1 MHWNLP
7 VAFIGAMSVFLYVK
21 LDIKWN
27 PRDMAFF
34 VRLSRV
40 TLSPWSCDL
49 AKTAK
54 TILKYGFVRALQIP

>member
-1 MHWNLP
+1 M
-7 VAFIGAMSVFLYVK
+7 AFIGAVSVFHYVK

-34 VRLSRV
+34 VPLSRV
-40 TLSPWSCDL
+40 TLSPWSCDV

-54 TILKYGFVRALQIP
+54 TILKNGFVWD